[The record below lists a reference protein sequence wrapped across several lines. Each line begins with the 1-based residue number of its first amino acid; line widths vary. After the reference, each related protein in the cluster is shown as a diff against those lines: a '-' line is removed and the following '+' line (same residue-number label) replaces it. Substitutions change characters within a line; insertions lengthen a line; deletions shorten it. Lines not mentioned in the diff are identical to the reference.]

1 MIVHLLPELL
11 EITIDRGSS
20 TTIIDLYDENCES
33 EDVREF
39 LDGIVEDIAPLSTN
53 GDVETVRVVEKLE
66 TGIEGC
72 DIAIVIADY
81 SR

>member
-1 MIVHLLPELL
+1 MIIHMLPELL
-11 EITIDRGSS
+11 EITIDGRNP
-20 TTIIDLYDENCES
+20 TIIDLYDEECES

-39 LDGIVEDIAPLSTN
+39 LDGIVEDIVPLSTH
-53 GDVETVRVVEKLE
+53 GDMETVRVVEKLQ
-66 TGIEGC
+66 TGIENC